1 MARSTGSHALPVKW
15 GDLVRVKAL
24 LAFAGIHRSSAGI
37 SLASASISRSSAGI
51 SLASAGIHRSS
62 AGISWLGVNISLPCN
77 KMITSPPKME
87 GLFFIVHRLLSLLVC
102 PSNKRVPLP
111 RSHACS

>member
-37 SLASASISRSSAGI
+37 HRSSAGI
-51 SLASAGIHRSS
+51 SLASASIHRSS
-62 AGISWLGVNISLPCN
+62 AGISCLGVNISLPCN
-77 KMITSPPKME
+77 KMITSPPEME